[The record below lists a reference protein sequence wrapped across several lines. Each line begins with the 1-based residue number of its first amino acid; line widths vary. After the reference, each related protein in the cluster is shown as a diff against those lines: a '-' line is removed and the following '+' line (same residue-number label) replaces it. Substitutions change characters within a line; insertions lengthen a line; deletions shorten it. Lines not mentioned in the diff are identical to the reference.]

1 MTSLP
6 QDLSCY
12 SGPPAVTVSHSR
24 LTTQVPL
31 VKADYLSHASFF
43 AAHPSFFLSLYIL
56 LFAAYLLWCAHC
68 SAVCS
73 TFSALAWQALFLH
86 AHRMHTG
93 RSLTSL
99 SYQPLLTNERLLT
112 GRSFTSPFY

>member
-1 MTSLP
+1 MGGLMTSLP

-73 TFSALAWQALFLH
+73 TLQCTCLVRTLWCYCSLRAYRPV
-86 AHRMHTG
+86 AHV
-93 RSLTSL
+93 SLLPTTT
-99 SYQPLLTNERLLT
+99 Y
-112 GRSFTSPFY
+112 